1 MWNVYAHTAPQSHIG
16 YVLKRYPRYSETF
29 IVNEI
34 LAHEAA
40 GQKLTIFSL
49 LAPGDTHFQDA
60 IARVRAPVYY
70 LFAERGL
77 RASDF
82 WQGLRGI
89 DLALLP
95 ADTADEDSRT
105 VYQAALLAHAVRNHG
120 LTHLH
125 AHFATQVTSVAR
137 LASYLTGLSY
147 SFTAHAKDIFHN
159 DVSSADL
166 SRKLADAS
174 AAITVSNFNVDYLHQ
189 HYGLAAERVQRIYNG
204 LELDRFSYSI
214 PHSRRPHIVAVG
226 RLVEKKG
233 FPVLV
238 DACASLAQAGID
250 FTCEI
255 IGAGPLEQALHE
267 QIERLGLG
275 RMLSL
280 LGPRPQQEI
289 IERVRA
295 AAIFVAP
302 CIQANDGDRDGLP
315 TVLLEAMAL
324 GTPSIATDVTGIPE
338 IIQDEITGLLVPQNN
353 AKALA
358 MSMMRLLQNPELG
371 EHMARSAR
379 RLIETEFNIHNNATQ
394 LREAFKQLQ
403 RVV

>member
-1 MWNVYAHTAPQSHIG
+1 MWNTHPMPESHIG

-40 GQKLTIFSL
+40 GQQLTIFSL

-70 LFAERGL
+70 LLAERGL

-82 WQGLRGI
+82 WQGLRGV
-89 DLALLP
+89 DLAQLP
-95 ADTADEDSRT
+95 ADAADEDGRI
-105 VYQAALLAHAVRNHG
+105 VYQAALLARAVRSYG

-125 AHFATQVTSVAR
+125 AHFATQATSVAR
-137 LASYLTGLSY
+137 LASYLSGCSY

-159 DVSSADL
+159 DVSALDL

-174 AAITVSNFNVDYLHQ
+174 AAVSVSDFNVDYLQQ

-204 LELDRFSYSI
+204 LELDRFSYSA
-214 PHSRRPHIVAVG
+214 PYHRRPHIVAVG

-233 FPVLV
+233 FPVLI
-238 DACASLAQAGID
+238 DACGQLAAAGVD
-250 FTCEI
+250 FTCDI
-255 IGAGPLEQALHE
+255 IGAGPLEQALRE
-267 QIERLGLG
+267 QIAQLGLS
-275 RMLSL
+275 RRISL

-289 IERVRA
+289 IECVRA
-295 AAIFVAP
+295 GAMFVAP

-338 IIQDEITGLLVPQNN
+338 IIQHEITGLLLPQYDSQ
-353 AKALA
+353 ALS
-358 MSMMRLLQNPELG
+358 MSS
-371 EHMARSAR
+371 RS
-379 RLIETEFNIHNNATQ
+379 FNMT
-394 LREAFKQLQ
+394 
-403 RVV
+403 

>member
-1 MWNVYAHTAPQSHIG
+1 MWTTHAMPESHIG

-40 GQKLTIFSL
+40 GQQLTIFSL

-70 LFAERGL
+70 LLAERGL

-82 WQGLRGI
+82 WQGLRGV
-89 DLALLP
+89 DLAQLP
-95 ADTADEDSRT
+95 ADAADEDGRI
-105 VYQAALLAHAVRNHG
+105 VYQAALLARAVRSHG

-125 AHFATQVTSVAR
+125 AHFATQATSVAR
-137 LASYLTGLSY
+137 LASYLSGCSY

-159 DVSSADL
+159 DVSALDL

-174 AAITVSNFNVDYLHQ
+174 ATVSVSDFNVDYLQQ

-204 LELDRFSYSI
+204 LELDRFSYSA
-214 PHSRRPHIVAVG
+214 PYHRRPHIVAVG

-233 FPVLV
+233 FPVLI
-238 DACASLAQAGID
+238 DACGLLAAAGVD

-267 QIERLGLG
+267 QIKQRGLG
-275 RMLSL
+275 RCISL

-295 AAIFVAP
+295 GAMFVAP
-302 CIQANDGDRDGLP
+302 CIQATDGDRDGLP

-324 GTPSIATDVTGIPE
+324 GTPSIASDVTGIPE
-338 IIQDEITGLLVPQNN
+338 IIQDEITGLLLPQHNPQ
-353 AKALA
+353 ALSMA
-358 MSMMRLLQNPELG
+358 MQRLLHNPELG
-371 EHMARSAR
+371 QHMARAAR
-379 RLIETEFNIHNNATQ
+379 RLIETEFDIHTNAAQ
-394 LREAFKQLQ
+394 LRACFHQ
-403 RVV
+403 REVVR